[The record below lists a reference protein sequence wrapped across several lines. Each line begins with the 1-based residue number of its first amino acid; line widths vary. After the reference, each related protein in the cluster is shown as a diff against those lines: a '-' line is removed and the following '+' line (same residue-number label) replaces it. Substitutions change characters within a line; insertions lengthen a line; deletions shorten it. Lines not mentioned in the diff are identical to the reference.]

1 MIVPFPMAF
10 FTLATPAADS
20 REGSTA
26 GPALLSEKG
35 ASAPTLK
42 GRAGVLPAPL
52 HAEGSAGLTITD
64 ADILLGLVGRP
75 LPWWRL
81 IGW

>member
-10 FTLATPAADS
+10 FTSATPAADS

-26 GPALLSEKG
+26 GPALLSEKE
-35 ASAPTLK
+35 AT
-42 GRAGVLPAPL
+42 RQAGVLPAPL
-52 HAEGSAGLTITD
+52 HAEGSAGLTVTD
-64 ADILLGLVGRP
+64 TDILLGLVGRP
-75 LPWWRL
+75 LPWWRH

>member
-10 FTLATPAADS
+10 FFTSATPAADS

-26 GPALLSEKG
+26 GPALLSEKE
-35 ASAPTLK
+35 AC
-42 GRAGVLPAPL
+42 RAGVLPAPL
-52 HAEGSAGLTITD
+52 HAEGSAGLTVTD